1 MLMSTQSKLTLDH
14 LEMMSIGMVLD
25 HIQLYADMINPDES
39 NKGGQAKKATQADI
53 NALKI

>member
-1 MLMSTQSKLTLDH
+1 MSTQSKLTLDH

>member
-1 MLMSTQSKLTLDH
+1 MSTQSKLSLDH

-25 HIQLYADMINPDES
+25 HIQLYADMITPQDEKQQS
-39 NKGGQAKKATQADI
+39 QVRQATQADI

>member
-1 MLMSTQSKLTLDH
+1 MSTQSKLTLNH

-25 HIQLYADMINPDES
+25 HIQLYANMVNPDTE
-39 NKGGQAKKATQADI
+39 NGQPKKATQADI